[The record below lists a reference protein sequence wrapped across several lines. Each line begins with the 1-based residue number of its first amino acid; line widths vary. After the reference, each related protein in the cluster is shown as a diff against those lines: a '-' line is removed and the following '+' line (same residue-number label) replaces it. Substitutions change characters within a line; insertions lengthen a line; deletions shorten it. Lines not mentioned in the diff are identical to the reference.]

1 MKPIGAVLTV
11 ALLLWFG
18 AATRAAEPIHAPAP
32 LPPESAFP
40 AGASC
45 GACNTCDAGCGHIGL
60 FCCGGKL
67 REWLSYRVE
76 HRTRL
81 CEYGCGCNERWVPLY
96 LYFLGSCSEHPCTAC
111 GAGAAR
117 NCGCAA
123 FGSPTGCGCFG
134 R

>member
-11 ALLLWFG
+11 ALLFG
-18 AATRAAEPIHAPAP
+18 LAATTRAGEPIHAPAP

-40 AGASC
+40 TGANC
-45 GACNTCDAGCGHIGL
+45 GACNTCNAGCGE
-60 FCCGGKL
+60 CGKL
-67 REWLSYRVE
+67 RAWLSYRVE

-81 CEYGCGCNERWVPLY
+81 CEYGCGCSKRWAPLY

-111 GAGAAR
+111 GAGSPK
-117 NCGCAA
+117 NCGCGAL
-123 FGSPTGCGCFG
+123 GSLTGCGCFG